1 MTTQIKVLR
10 ENVIKTLT
18 SIKDDNISIADIA
31 IDRKALLSALKLQ
44 NHADADML
52 TIKYGKVSWREEG
65 KYGTSEVNGESCIQ
79 IACNHTIMRFL
90 NRPTYKRL
98 VDMKVTPLNFV
109 DQETYTKPELTGT
122 PLDTQELIKALS
134 FVLPCVN
141 KDEMRPVLACV
152 LFDSGNNTLKLVS
165 ADGFR
170 LTIVPMPASGIP
182 QDKVLIHHTDIRRL
196 LTFLKAIKPIG
207 KGKGKYY
214 PEAYLSYDCETMKFS
229 AENGSIELGKKTGNF
244 PNYALLIP
252 KEGIP
257 IEFIS
262 NDMLQAVKS
271 LANIANDGSGTIQ
284 LQFKAG
290 KPVGKI
296 LITAKS
302 EEYATST
309 VECDA
314 IVKADCRIAV
324 NYHYLKDLLSLCR
337 DSKIALRIKDESSP
351 MVFEAGDNICVI
363 MPMHLYE
370 WQK

>member
-10 ENVIKTLT
+10 ENVIKTLS
-18 SIKDDNISIADIA
+18 SIKDDNVSIADIA
-31 IDRKALLSALKLQ
+31 IGRKALLSALKLQ
-44 NHADADML
+44 NKADADML

-65 KYGTSEVNGESCIQ
+65 KYGTSEVNGEPCIQ
-79 IACNHTIMRFL
+79 ISCNHTTMRFL
-90 NRPTYKRL
+90 NRPAHKNGYEQKI
-98 VDMKVTPLNFV
+98 TPLNFV
-109 DQETYTKPELTGT
+109 DREVYTKPELTGT

-152 LFDSGNNTLKLVS
+152 LFESGKDTLKLIS

-170 LTIVPMPASGIP
+170 LSVAPIPASGIP
-182 QDKVLIHHTDIRRL
+182 QDKALIHHKDISRL

-214 PEAYLSYDCETMKFS
+214 PEVYLSYDYQAIKVS
-229 AENGSIELGKKTGNF
+229 VENGSIELEKQTGNF

-257 IEFIS
+257 IEFMA

-271 LANIANDGSGTIQ
+271 LANIANDGSGTIR
-284 LQFKAG
+284 LQFQAG
-290 KPVGKI
+290 SPAGKI

-302 EEYATST
+302 EEYADST

-314 IVKADCRIAV
+314 IVKENCKIAV
-324 NYHYLKDLLSLCR
+324 NYRYLKDLLSLCR
-337 DSKIALRIKDESSP
+337 NSRITVKVKDPSSP
-351 MVFEAGDNICVI
+351 MVFEAGGNTCVI
-363 MPMHLYE
+363 MPMHVYQ
-370 WQK
+370 W